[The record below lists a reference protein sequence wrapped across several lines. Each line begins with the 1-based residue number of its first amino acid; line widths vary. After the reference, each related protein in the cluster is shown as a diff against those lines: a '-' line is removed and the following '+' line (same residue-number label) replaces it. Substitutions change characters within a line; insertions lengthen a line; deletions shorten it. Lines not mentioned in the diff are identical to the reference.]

1 MIKMSVTWEEIK
13 VNEEFYTEIPSI
25 EKIQLVK
32 YAGAS
37 GDFNMIHQD
46 EQTARNVGL
55 PGIIV
60 HGMLSMG
67 VLGEH
72 VKEIAGDN
80 SFVNKLKVQFKG
92 MVSLG
97 ERVICKAVVTN
108 KNIETKQVDLDI
120 LAETEAGRVVTKGN
134 ASIKYY

>member
-1 MIKMSVTWEEIK
+1 
-13 VNEEFYTEIPSI
+13 
-25 EKIQLVK
+25 
-32 YAGAS
+32 
-37 GDFNMIHQD
+37 
-46 EQTARNVGL
+46 
-55 PGIIV
+55 
-60 HGMLSMG
+60 
-67 VLGEH
+67 
-72 VKEIAGDN
+72 
-80 SFVNKLKVQFKG
+80 